1 MKWIRVRNAVS
12 KVTKKN
18 NILPELSIVLGLES
32 EDFDG
37 SADNGIVSKD
47 GSIAALS
54 KVGAGC

>member
-12 KVTKKN
+12 KVTKKK
-18 NILPELSIVLGLES
+18 LPKLVIVLGLES